1 MDSIVK
7 LRVIKTGHVQEFT
20 FEHALNILI
29 LDNNNDFECADNKH
43 QFIDNELIKRPS
55 DKGSEKPTKP
65 KGGKRG
71 KKVSKPIEDINGSI

>member
-1 MDSIVK
+1 MTNQK
-7 LRVIKTGHVQEFT
+7 VQLKSSAGVNEYEFA
-20 FEHALNILI
+20 HALEIMRI
-29 LDNNNDFECADNKH
+29 DKYNDFEVVGNH
-43 QFIDNELIKRPS
+43 QFIDNELIIRPS